1 MEEIKEILETIRT
14 KKASGEKVEEEIF
27 KESVTIRKSDLEK
40 LGRDLMKEVDEFLHD
55 EYMLTYSN
63 IKSDQEKFD
72 KLTKYQTKNLSIR
85 NIFDILTR
93 IKLDDE
99 LHGDLYYK
107 KESYLDLFKV
117 LVSSHSYL

>member
-1 MEEIKEILETIRT
+1 MEEILETIRT
-14 KKASGEKVEEEIF
+14 KKASGEKVEEIF

-55 EYMLTYSN
+55 EYMLSYPN

-72 KLTKYQTKNLSIR
+72 KLTKDKTKNLNIR
-85 NIFDILTR
+85 NIFHILAT

-99 LHGDLYYK
+99 LDGDLYYK

-117 LVSSHSYL
+117 LVCSHSYL